1 MRVCVRAPFY
11 RHPHLLRF
19 SFRPLN
25 ILFPS
30 LSSLLFFFFF
40 FFFLFLRVCV
50 YTRAILCALYFS
62 SYITITRGCTRH
74 FLLSSPPNSVT
85 LRLTFTSGDVSLH
98 RIDIRLRIVSL
109 SVSQSFMYIYIYISI
124 HTYIIYIYVY
134 VCITVSAVSPM
145 YHTASSLDLP
155 L

>member
-40 FFFLFLRVCV
+40 FFLFLRVCIHTRDSV
-50 YTRAILCALYFS
+50 CSIFLLVHYDYTRLHEALSSLFTSKFCYSTPHVYF
-62 SYITITRGCTRH
+62 RRR
-74 FLLSSPPNSVT
+74 LSSPHRHSST
-85 LRLTFTSGDVSLH
+85 YCFSLCEPKFH
-98 RIDIRLRIVSL
+98 V
-109 SVSQSFMYIYIYISI
+109 YIYIYISI

>member
-74 FLLSSPPNSVT
+74 FLLSSLPNSVT

-124 HTYIIYIYVY
+124 HTYIIYICICVY
-134 VCITVSAVSPM
+134 NCFCRFSHVS
-145 YHTASSLDLP
+145 HRFLP
-155 L
+155 

>member
-40 FFFLFLRVCV
+40 FFLFLRVCV

-62 SYITITRGCTRH
+62 SYITITRDCTRH
-74 FLLSSPPNSVT
+74 FLLSSHPNSVT

>member
-30 LSSLLFFFFF
+30 LSSLLFFFF

-109 SVSQSFMYIYIYISI
+109 SVSQSFMYIYIYFY
-124 HTYIIYIYVY
+124 TYVYYIY
-134 VCITVSAVSPM
+134 M
-145 YHTASSLDLP
+145 YMCV
-155 L
+155 